1 MWYNPV
7 ALAMAGFPER
17 LQVILRPL
25 VVEDIRQ
32 VVKIE
37 KESFPTIW
45 TGTSFRREL
54 NNRMAS
60 YIVVSMSRCSVN
72 QQVDEDS
79 EKYGSNE
86 KVYLLKILAYILD
99 KVNKLLPVNIVNTP
113 PEYYILGYLGMWYMV
128 DEAHITS
135 IAVNEKWRG
144 KGIGELLLV
153 GCIQMAMRRQSR
165 LVSLEVRVS
174 NKIAKALYE
183 KYKFQE
189 VGIKRR
195 YYSDNNEDAFI
206 MNLEP
211 INTIDYRDNFDEVK
225 RDYLERYGYVID
237 GLG

>member
-1 MWYNPV
+1 VWYNPV

-17 LQVILRPL
+17 LKVLLRPL

-37 KESFPTIW
+37 KESFPTMW

-60 YIVVSMSRCSVN
+60 YIVVSMNRCLMD
-72 QQVDEDS
+72 QQADEDS
-79 EKYGSNE
+79 EKYGYKE
-86 KVYLLKILAYILD
+86 KGYPLKLLANIFD
-99 KVNKLLPVNIVNTP
+99 KVNKLLPVNMINSP

-135 IAVNEKWRG
+135 IAVSDKWRG

-183 KYKFQE
+183 KYEFQE
-189 VGIKRR
+189 VGVRKR

-211 INTIDYRDNFDEVK
+211 INTINYRNKFHEVK
-225 RDYLERYGYVID
+225 RAYLERYGYVID
-237 GLG
+237 GLD